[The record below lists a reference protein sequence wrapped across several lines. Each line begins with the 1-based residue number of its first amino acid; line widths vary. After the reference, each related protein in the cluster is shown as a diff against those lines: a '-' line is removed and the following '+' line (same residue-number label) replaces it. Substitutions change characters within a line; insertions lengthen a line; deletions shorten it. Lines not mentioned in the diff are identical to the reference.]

1 MSFSAHRRKITTAVI
16 ENILFLIYC
25 NIKYIYSLH
34 QMETEITGKCLV
46 SDKMR

>member
-1 MSFSAHRRKITTAVI
+1 MSFSAHRRKITTAVM

-34 QMETEITGKCLV
+34 QMARNNR
-46 SDKMR
+46 KMLSF